1 MLALTCLIVNP
12 YHISNNWQVFNGYR
26 KKLNVLTYIS
36 HKNIEVTDIEITFA
50 NQICDYLA
58 RTASQFRKAYILPL
72 WFFFRFRR
80 LISEVTERMSTK
92 LGHIFTNDCYLKNL
106 VWTPPGIYPRMGWG
120 QKNAFWDRL
129 WIWLNISLS
138 WNMISYQQLE
148 RNLSIVRD
156 SLTCPKFGELW
167 SRNGWER
174 LASCCPPLKCLHW
187 ETLPA
192 LPHGR
197 YVTDSKL
204 WHVLRSGTSLQ
215 SRTTECWAGSR
226 RALPCI

>member
-120 QKNAFWDRL
+120 QKMLFGTDFEFDWTYLCRGTWYHINNWKEICQSSGTPLHAP
-129 WIWLNISLS
+129 
-138 WNMISYQQLE
+138 
-148 RNLSIVRD
+148 NLVN
-156 SLTCPKFGELW
+156 FGPETAE
-167 SRNGWER
+167 NGWR
-174 LASCCPPLKCLHW
+174 VVAHPLNVCI
-187 ETLPA
+187 
-192 LPHGR
+192 GR
-197 YVTDSKL
+197 HCQPYRMDVM
-204 WHVLRSGTSLQ
+204 
-215 SRTTECWAGSR
+215 
-226 RALPCI
+226 